1 VIKKSVKIGKNYLSK
16 AKLKKDNMK
25 IFMFKN
31 YVSATTPSTSEFWKN
46 LPHDKREDLI
56 NKELK
61 KDKNLSEFEVFK
73 TPNNGQIVFKVQKSI
88 PSNKRGLLL
97 LDLEDQLKANVDKG
111 LTVWFEPVGD
121 KSKLR
126 NLRGIKFQ
134 PD

>member
-1 VIKKSVKIGKNYLSK
+1 MKEIGENFLSK
-16 AKLKKDNMK
+16 ARLKQGNIK
-25 IFMFKN
+25 IVMFKN
-31 YVSATTPSTSEFWKN
+31 YVLAKTPSTSQFWKN
-46 LPHDKREDLI
+46 LSNEKRVDLI

-61 KDKNLSEFEVFK
+61 KNKNLSEFEVFK
-73 TPNNGQIVFKVQKSI
+73 TPDNGQIVFKVQKTI

-111 LTVWFEPVGD
+111 ITVWFEPVGD

-134 PD
+134 HD

>member
-1 VIKKSVKIGKNYLSK
+1 MIKILKEIGENFLSK
-16 AKLKKDNMK
+16 ARLKQGNIK
-25 IFMFKN
+25 IVMFKN
-31 YVSATTPSTSEFWKN
+31 YVLAKTPSTSQFWKN
-46 LPHDKREDLI
+46 LSNEKRVDLI

-61 KDKNLSEFEVFK
+61 KNKNLSAFEVFK
-73 TPNNGQIVFKVQKSI
+73 TPDNGQIVFKVQKTI

>member
-1 VIKKSVKIGKNYLSK
+1 VIKILKEIGENFLSK
-16 AKLKKDNMK
+16 ARLKQGNIK
-25 IFMFKN
+25 IVMFKN
-31 YVSATTPSTSEFWKN
+31 YVLAKTPSTSQFWKN
-46 LPHDKREDLI
+46 LSNEKRVDLI

-61 KDKNLSEFEVFK
+61 KNKNLSAFEVFK
-73 TPNNGQIVFKVQKSI
+73 TPDNGQIVFKVQKTI

-111 LTVWFEPVGD
+111 ITVWFEPVGD

-134 PD
+134 HD

>member
-1 VIKKSVKIGKNYLSK
+1 MIKILKEIGENFLSK
-16 AKLKKDNMK
+16 ARLKQGNIK
-25 IFMFKN
+25 IVMFKN
-31 YVSATTPSTSEFWKN
+31 YVLAKTPSTSQFWKN
-46 LPHDKREDLI
+46 LSNEKRVDLI

-61 KDKNLSEFEVFK
+61 KNKNLSEFEVFK
-73 TPNNGQIVFKVQKSI
+73 TPDNGQIVFKVQKTI

-111 LTVWFEPVGD
+111 ITVWFEPVGD